1 MSVFGNKSF
10 TSSPELNRDVI
21 LRVIPRGG
29 IILWWGT
36 TAPEGFLLCNGGVYS
51 AVDYIKL
58 SNAIGNTTATLT
70 LPNIAAP
77 VAGTA
82 YVIKY

>member
-1 MSVFGNKSF
+1 MSPF
-10 TSSPELNRDVI
+10 TSLPDLNKDARKRLVPI
-21 LRVIPRGG
+21 GG

-36 TAPEGFLLCNGGVYS
+36 TAPDGYLLCNGTVYS
-51 AVDYIKL
+51 SVSYPKL
-58 SNAIGNTTATLT
+58 ALTQGVTTGTFT
-70 LPNIAAP
+70 VPNIAAP